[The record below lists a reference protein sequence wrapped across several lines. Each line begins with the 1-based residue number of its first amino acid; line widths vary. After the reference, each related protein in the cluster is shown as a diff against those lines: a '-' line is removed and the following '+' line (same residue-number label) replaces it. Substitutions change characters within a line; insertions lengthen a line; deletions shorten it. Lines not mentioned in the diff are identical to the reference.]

1 MALVLKH
8 ATKAQLVER
17 LRERFRNA
25 EREEVWR
32 LAAKIKGWYDAGDV
46 TALQLRNAFGMTAG
60 EFSTFAGKLTTWAEK
75 WAELQAAK
83 GE

>member
-17 LRERFRNA
+17 LRKRFRNA

-32 LAAKIKGWYDAGDV
+32 LAAKLKGWYDAGDV
-46 TALQLRNAFGMTAG
+46 TAAQLRSAFNMTAG
-60 EFSTFAGKLTTWAEK
+60 EFGTFAGKLATWAEK

>member
-32 LAAKIKGWYDAGDV
+32 LAAKIKHWYDAGDV
-46 TALQLRNAFGMTAG
+46 TAAQLRTAFGMTAA
-60 EFSTFAGKLTTWAEK
+60 EFSTFAGKLTTWAGK
-75 WAELQAAK
+75 WAELQAER
-83 GE
+83 GQ

>member
-17 LRERFRNA
+17 LRERFRHA

-32 LAAKIKGWYDAGDV
+32 LAAKMKHWYDAGDV
-46 TALQLRNAFGMTAG
+46 TAAQLRTAFGMTAAQ
-60 EFSTFAGKLTTWAEK
+60 FSTFAGKLTTWAEK
-75 WAELQAAK
+75 WADLQAAR